1 MAEAEQVEQITREP
15 SAPAPREKD
24 PKRVAAGKALQVK
37 NRAAK
42 EELLKYRAQ
51 EAERNK
57 QMKQENEEYKAAEEE
72 RLQEGDPDPSNGF
85 FSQISLSNILSLVGV
100 GLTAYALFFKKE
112 AKKKADWGEPVET
125 TFEEQPKAKVVETKQ
140 RPKFG
145 M

>member
-1 MAEAEQVEQITREP
+1 MMEPNQVEQITKEP

-57 QMKQENEEYKAAEEE
+57 QMRQENEEYKVAEEE
-72 RLQEGDPDPSNGF
+72 RLSVEDTGSSNGF
-85 FSQISLSNILSLVGV
+85 FSQLSLSNILSLVGV
-100 GLTAYALFFKKE
+100 GLTVYALFFKKE
-112 AKKKADWGEPVET
+112 VKKQVEWKEPVET
-125 TFEEQPKAKVVETKQ
+125 TFVPQKEEKETKN

>member
-1 MAEAEQVEQITREP
+1 MEPNQVEQITKEP

-57 QMKQENEEYKAAEEE
+57 QMKQENEEYKVAEEE
-72 RLQEGDPDPSNGF
+72 RLQEEDPYPSNGF
-85 FSQISLSNILSLVGV
+85 LSQISLSNILSLVGV
-100 GLTAYALFFKKE
+100 GLTVYALFFKKE
-112 AKKKADWGEPVET
+112 EKKGVEWKEPVET
-125 TFEEQPKAKVVETKQ
+125 TFEPQKKEEKTKN
-140 RPKFG
+140 RSKFG

>member
-1 MAEAEQVEQITREP
+1 MSEPEQVEQITKVP
-15 SAPAPREKD
+15 NAPPPRVKD
-24 PKRVAAGKALQVK
+24 PKKVAAGKALQVR
-37 NRAAK
+37 NREAK
-42 EELLKYRAQ
+42 EELLRYRAQ

-72 RLQEGDPDPSNGF
+72 RIQVENSSPYDGF
-85 FSQISLSNILSLVGV
+85 FSRISFSDILSLVGV

-112 AKKKADWGEPVET
+112 VKKKAEWEEPVEMVVQT
-125 TFEEQPKAKVVETKQ
+125 SQPKAKKD

>member
-1 MAEAEQVEQITREP
+1 MMEPEQITKEP

-42 EELLKYRAQ
+42 EELLRYRAQ

-57 QMKQENEEYKAAEEE
+57 QMKRENEEYKAAEEE
-72 RLQEGDPDPSNGF
+72 RLQVEDSSTSNGF
-85 FSQISLSNILSLVGV
+85 LSQLSLSNILSLVGV
-100 GLTAYALFFKKE
+100 GLTIYALFFKKE
-112 AKKKADWGEPVET
+112 AKKQVEWKEPVET
-125 TFEEQPKAKVVETKQ
+125 TFVPQKEEKKYK
-140 RPKFG
+140 PKFG